1 MGYIAKNDGGY
12 PVITQLTGEQ
22 VYKLV
27 ESTLALKG
35 NRGAVCND
43 STLYVSSGFE
53 MDITKT
59 DTGYTLN
66 GLTVDGEPMDKAA
79 QYSVMIYSDR
89 DWYIPVIMEE
99 IGCEEFDSE
108 IPSCNEYIQKRLVE
122 EKGQLSKPSDYIIIK

>member
-1 MGYIAKNDGGY
+1 M
-12 PVITQLTGEQ
+12 TFSE
-22 VYKLV
+22 
-27 ESTLALKG
+27 
-35 NRGAVCND
+35 
-43 STLYVSSGFE
+43 
-53 MDITKT
+53 KT
-59 DTGYTLN
+59 DVLMYPMTKEQIKAYVET
-66 GLTVDGEPMDKAA
+66 GEPMDKAA